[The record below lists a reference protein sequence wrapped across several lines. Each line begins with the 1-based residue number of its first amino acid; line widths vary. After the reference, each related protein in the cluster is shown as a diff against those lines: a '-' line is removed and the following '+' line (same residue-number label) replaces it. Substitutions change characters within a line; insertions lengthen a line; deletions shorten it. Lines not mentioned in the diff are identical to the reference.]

1 MNIRPEREMV
11 EKAYMADSR
20 RKAYEIA
27 EEVGLVESLGYDKA
41 VDYVRRVK
49 KSMRI
54 KGQLKAGAY
63 APDEE
68 RLADITTLFE
78 LREDMSAKLA
88 YTMLLLNCYYRLRS
102 EDDTVHMMAID
113 DTYEKNSA
121 LKRPFTMAEAIQIC
135 EAALTQYM
143 NSIDE
148 EKNEAARKKGYPG
161 AGLNYTDERFI
172 EKLEITESELQ
183 HMKSIKEDETEHE
196 G

>member
-1 MNIRPEREMV
+1 MV
-11 EKAYMADSR
+11 ENAYMIDPQ

-27 EEVGLVESLGYDKA
+27 EEVGLIESLGYDKA

-54 KGQLKAGAY
+54 KGQLKVGAY

-68 RLADITTLFE
+68 RLSDITTLFE
-78 LREDMSAKLA
+78 LRQGDISSKSA

-113 DTYEKNSA
+113 DTYEKNKA
-121 LKRPFTMAEAIQIC
+121 LKRPFAMADAIKLC
-135 EAALTQYM
+135 EAALTHYT
-143 NSIDE
+143 NSKDE

-183 HMKSIKEDETEHE
+183 HMKSIKEDTDGYLH
-196 G
+196 